1 MTLRLGVHL
10 FIVWLVHLIIMQ
22 RAHAQPFLLPE
33 GQLKQKLSFDL
44 VHNLMIIPVT
54 LNGEGP
60 YNFILDSGVGPI
72 IITDSAMVDSL
83 YASDLALFKI
93 RGRGIGDEI
102 EAYVINHMFPSIGDA
117 KTNGLSLVLL
127 RNDPFQLSSYVG
139 MPIHGI
145 IGSDVFRSFSVKIN
159 YNRERI
165 TLYPPDAKVK
175 KRGRRIPLK
184 IINSKPFL
192 VVTLSNEGH
201 EKNLLLLLDSGAGH
215 AVSLEQKEENR
226 DLVPDRTIEANLGI
240 GLNGPIHGLIGRL
253 SKVEIADY
261 ELEDVVTAYP
271 SPEFELLKQLLG
283 DRNGSIG
290 GELLKRFHLFID
302 YANEEIY
309 LKRNRKFNDPFEHNM
324 TGMELFVTINQG
336 ERRFFVG
343 RIEMN
348 SPASRAGMQ
357 VGDELLSINLKNMD
371 KYSLED
377 INQLMHRSTRDQII
391 VELLRD
397 GEIYF
402 KFLDLERRI

>member
-10 FIVWLVHLIIMQ
+10 FIVWLVHLIILQ
-22 RAHAQPFLLPE
+22 SAHAQPFLLPE

-184 IINSKPFL
+184 IINNKPFL
-192 VVTLSNEGH
+192 DVTLSNEGH

-253 SKVEIADY
+253 SKVEIAEY

-324 TGMELFVTINQG
+324 TGMELYVTINQG

>member
-10 FIVWLVHLIIMQ
+10 FIAWLVHLIILQ
-22 RAHAQPFLLPE
+22 SAHAQPFLLPE
-33 GQLKQKLSFDL
+33 GQSRQKLSFDL

-54 LNGEGP
+54 INGEGP

-117 KTNGLSLVLL
+117 KTTGLSLVLL

-145 IGSDVFRSFSVKIN
+145 IGSDIFRSFSVKIN

-165 TLYPPDAKVK
+165 TLYSPDANVR
-175 KRGRRIPLK
+175 KRGRRIPLE
-184 IINSKPFL
+184 IINNKPFL
-192 VVTLSNEGH
+192 NVSLSNEGH
-201 EKNLLLLLDSGAGH
+201 EKSLLLLLDSGAGH

-226 DLVPDRTIEANLGI
+226 NLVPDRTIEANLGI

-253 SKVEIADY
+253 SKVEIAEY

-324 TGMELFVTINQG
+324 TGMELYVTINQG

-348 SPASRAGMQ
+348 SPASRAGIQ

-371 KYSLED
+371 TYSLED
-377 INQLMHRSTRDQII
+377 INQLMHRSTRDQVV

-397 GEIYF
+397 EEIYF